1 MTETKQKKG
10 ILITE
15 KNREAL
21 EKMIEEGQKKA
32 RTRTITL
39 PYIVKHLERVEKH
52 LNIPK
57 TKLVGTVVS
66 VDPYA
71 QNISINYRGE
81 AMSTHFAAEYSK
93 AGWRLIQVT
102 RARVR
107 SGKQET
113 EIYLTDDAREALL
126 RRMTTCVLD

>member
-1 MTETKQKKG
+1 MTEKKG
-10 ILITE
+10 ILINE
-15 KNREAL
+15 KNKEKL

-52 LNIPK
+52 LGIPK
-57 TKLVGTVVS
+57 TKLVGVVVS

-71 QNISINYRGE
+71 QNFPSAYRGTP
-81 AMSTHFAAEYSK
+81 MSTHFAAEYSK
-93 AGWRLIQVT
+93 SGWKLIQVS

-107 SGKQET
+107 SERQET